1 MSGQT
6 CLCEPVQRFSP
17 DGPELTGQSLN
28 VEAQC
33 VPAGGDGPLE
43 TEWITEDLIAR
54 TQEVWG
60 DYLEREVDR
69 EEAIELQDMIET
81 ALSSEDS
88 DMLQKACGELNEL
101 LFFVEGR

>member
-6 CLCEPVQRFSP
+6 CMCEPVQRFSP

-69 EEAIELQDMIET
+69 EEAIEMLLNVQRI
-81 ALSSEDS
+81 ALAFFLASMEGESE
-88 DMLQKACGELNEL
+88 
-101 LFFVEGR
+101 